1 MKKIVVGIISFIM
14 AICVLAILF
23 VLFTVRRFE
32 ISGNANIQGV
42 QAYSHAFLPFLNEHK
57 VENEIYAQNPQLS
70 SIRIVKKYPGTI
82 VIDVKESTPVAEIL
96 TEKGS
101 IIFNDAGRI
110 VQINATSDLQRSDLP
125 VISYYQKLNIHEYAV
140 GDAIGKEDLE
150 YALNFLGQLKTVK
163 VTIERIDITSPYMIV
178 LVNAQERYLITVEK
192 DRDVQFQEFKLVY
205 ERLLQKGE
213 KYSQIDVRFE
223 KPIITY

>member
-205 ERLLQKGE
+205 ERLLQKE
-213 KYSQIDVRFE
+213 KSTLKLMSDLRSQS
-223 KPIITY
+223 